1 MTDRGPL
8 DRPLPPWVR
17 AALLLLCALIPTLYV
32 ARQYE
37 RRHDLSPIIDYGQ
50 FFAPRQLPEI
60 RAMHPALGSFSG
72 FDGQFYVQIAL
83 DPALRRPE
91 LPPAVDN
98 LSYRGQRILLPALA
112 WLLGAGRPAAIVRIY
127 ALLNLGFF
135 YLLLAVLARRLPA
148 VDLRRFL
155 VLGAIVLTT
164 GSLVSVEYAM
174 TDLPAATFAVISLG
188 LAEIPAGLFLALAIL
203 TKPTY
208 ALFLLGRVWPLP
220 HGAAGWRRRA
230 LLFLLAAAPFF
241 LWEDYLLHICKGG
254 VVDTTQFTL
263 PFVAWGQR
271 AVGSWQV
278 LAHAPAPWRDASWI
292 AWWDALFQFLA
303 LCSSNVQVAFLA
315 LRPRLRNP
323 VWIFGAAFAIL
334 MFCLPEKTLID
345 AEGYTRT
352 VLPMAIAFN
361 LLLLELRTSRGFLV
375 LLVLGNIGLLEG
387 LAEMIWITGS

>member
-17 AALLLLCALIPTLYV
+17 AALLLACALIPTLYV

-37 RRHDLSPIIDYGQ
+37 RRPDLSPIIDYGL

-60 RAMHPALGSFSG
+60 RAMHPALGSFLG

-91 LPPAVDN
+91 LPLAVDS

-112 WLLGAGRPAAIVRIY
+112 WALGAGRPEAIVRVY

-135 YLLLAVLARRLPA
+135 YLLLAVLARRLRAASPRS
-148 VDLRRFL
+148 LL
-155 VLGAIVLTT
+155 LLGAILLTT

-174 TDLPAATFAVISLG
+174 TDLPAATLAVISLG

-220 HGAAGWRRRA
+220 HGLAGWRRRA
-230 LLFLLAAAPFF
+230 LLFLLAATPFF
-241 LWEDYLLHICKGG
+241 LWEDYLLHVCAGG
-254 VVDTTQFTL
+254 LIDTTQFTL

-271 AVGSWQV
+271 AVGSWQI
-278 LAHAPAPWRDASWI
+278 LAAATGHGAGWI

-303 LCSSNVQVAFLA
+303 LVSSTVQAGFLA
-315 LRPRLRNP
+315 LRPRLREP
-323 VWIFGAAFAIL
+323 IWIVGAAFAIL
-334 MFCLPEKTLID
+334 LFFLPEKTLID

-352 VLPMAIAFN
+352 VLPLAIAFN
-361 LLLLELRTSRGFLV
+361 LLLLDVRAPRAFIA

-387 LAEMIWITGS
+387 LGEMLWITAS